1 MPLNHSHKNGRS
13 RDGLR
18 ANRWTSTLLSC
29 GSLLLLGATGL
40 MADSATTTPF
50 LTQLLPANETPPI
63 TDTSTGNVIVFVHAI
78 RDNNGNVTSGSVDFH
93 VATRFS
99 GAVTVTGLHIHNAA
113 AGVAGPIVIPTDVNG
128 SDKSIA
134 VDASGRT
141 NILKQVQFPQA
152 APEID
157 VATLVDLL
165 ANPQNYYVNIH
176 TTDNPNGAM
185 RGQLLPATTKPFAM
199 GVMSTQNEVPPV
211 DASGSA
217 VSSVFVLRA
226 RDSSGATVLAAAIFN
241 LEYTGFD
248 ATSGTVFTGFHI
260 HNGVA
265 GVNGPAIIDSGISS
279 GTASVPISSSGSGNL
294 YFEVGIAPGDSSY
307 AAEIAT
313 IDGVFDN
320 ASNYYINVHTDKF
333 PSGIARDQLRDT
345 DGGLF
350 QMNMQP
356 SNETPPIMGLAA
368 FGTSRAVVFTVRNPD
383 GSVAAGT
390 VLFDANY
397 RGFPAGTTFTGFHIH
412 DGPAGVA
419 GPVTINTGISGANP
433 VVTDS
438 GNGNLF
444 KIVTVATAAGIATL
458 NSIAK
463 DPSQAYNNLHTMVY
477 PNGAIRAQLAGPAP
491 KPNATGVAANAS
503 TILSAAPGSIIS
515 IYGTGLANYA
525 TGLNVLN
532 GLTQLP
538 TSLNGVTVTIAGISA
553 PFYFVSP
560 GQLNVQVPF
569 EVPAGTQPLVV
580 STAGGSSTTL
590 NITVAAAAPSIFI
603 VSTATSI
610 GTVVK
615 NNDFSLVT
623 PANPV
628 SAGDVVVIYST
639 GLGQSVPA
647 SLTTGG
653 LVPMGALLNTA
664 AVSVTIG
671 GQDAPVIYSI
681 ASPGFAGLYQTAV
694 KVPAGV
700 NGTAT
705 LVLKMGAASSNTVNL
720 AIR

>member
-1 MPLNHSHKNGRS
+1 MTTFSARG
-13 RDGLR
+13 
-18 ANRWTSTLLSC
+18 A
-29 GSLLLLGATGL
+29 LLLLCASGL
-40 MADSATTTPF
+40 MADTATTTPF

-63 TDTSTGNVIVFVHAI
+63 TDTSTANVIVFVHTI

-134 VDASGRT
+134 IDASGRT

-152 APEID
+152 APQID

-165 ANPQNYYVNIH
+165 ANAQNYYVNIH

-185 RGQLLPATTKPFAM
+185 RGQLLPAASKPFAM
-199 GVMSTQNEVPPV
+199 GLMSTQNEVPAV

-265 GVNGPAIIDSGISS
+265 GVNGPVIINTGIGN
-279 GTASVPISSSGSGNL
+279 GTASAPISSSGSGNL
-294 YFEVGIAPGDSSY
+294 YYEVGIAPGDASY

-320 ASNYYINVHTDKF
+320 VSNYYINVHTDKF

-356 SNETPPIMGLAA
+356 SNETPPITGLSA

-419 GPVTINTGISGANP
+419 GPVTINTGLSGATP

-444 KIVTVATAAGIATL
+444 KIVTVATTAGIATL
-458 NSIAK
+458 NSIVK
-463 DPSQAYNNLHTMVY
+463 DPSQAYNNLHTTVY
-477 PNGAIRAQLAGPAP
+477 PGGAIRAQLAGPAP
-491 KPNATGVAANAS
+491 KPVALGVAANAS

-515 IYGTGLANYA
+515 IYGTGLANYP
-525 TGLNVLN
+525 TGLNVLS

-538 TSLNGVTVTIAGISA
+538 TSLNGVTVTIAGINA
-553 PFYFVSP
+553 PFYFVSA

-569 EVPAGTQPLVV
+569 EVAAGMQPLVV
-580 STAGGSSTTL
+580 TTAGGSSTTL
-590 NITVAAAAPSIFI
+590 NITVAPAAPSIFI
-603 VSTATSI
+603 VNTAAGI

-615 NNDFSLVT
+615 NSDFSLVT
-623 PANPV
+623 SANPV
-628 SAGDVVVIYST
+628 SAGDVIVIYST

-653 LVPMGALLNTA
+653 LVPMSALPNTG

-700 NGTAT
+700 SGTAT
-705 LVLKMGAASSNTVNL
+705 LVLKMGAAASNTVNL
-720 AIR
+720 AVQ

>member
-1 MPLNHSHKNGRS
+1 MSILS
-13 RDGLR
+13 
-18 ANRWTSTLLSC
+18 SC
-29 GSLLLLGATGL
+29 GALLLLGATGL
-40 MADSATTTPF
+40 MADSAVTTPF

-63 TDTSTGNVIVFVHAI
+63 TDTSTGNVIVFVHTI

-134 VDASGRT
+134 IDASGRT

-152 APEID
+152 APQID

-176 TTDNPNGAM
+176 TTDNPSGAM
-185 RGQLLPATTKPFAM
+185 RGQLLPATSKPFAM
-199 GVMSTQNEVPPV
+199 GLMSTQNEVPAV

-226 RDSSGATVLAAAIFN
+226 RNSSGATVLAAAIFN

-265 GVNGPAIIDSGISS
+265 GVNGPVIINTGIGS

-294 YFEVGIAPGDSSY
+294 YYEVGIAPGDSSY

-320 ASNYYINVHTDKF
+320 VSNYYINVHTDKF

-356 SNETPPIMGLAA
+356 SNETPPITGLSA
-368 FGTSRAVVFTVRNPD
+368 FGTSRAVIFTVRNPD

-419 GPVTINTGISGANP
+419 GSVTINTGLSGANTI
-433 VVTDS
+433 VTDS
-438 GNGNLF
+438 GNGNIF
-444 KIVTVATAAGIATL
+444 KIVTVATTAGIATL
-458 NSIAK
+458 NSIVK
-463 DPSQAYNNLHTMVY
+463 DPSQAYNNLHTTVY
-477 PNGAIRAQLAGPAP
+477 PGGAIRAQLAGPAP
-491 KPNATGVAANAS
+491 KPNVTGVAANAS
-503 TILSAAPGSIIS
+503 TILNAAPGSIIS

-525 TGLNVLN
+525 TGLNVLS

-538 TSLNGVTVTIAGISA
+538 TSLNGVTVTIAGMNA
-553 PFYFVSP
+553 PFYFASA

-569 EVPAGTQPLVV
+569 EVAAGMQPLVV
-580 STAGGSSTTL
+580 TTAGGTSTTL
-590 NITVAAAAPSIFI
+590 NIMVAAAAPSIFI
-603 VSTATSI
+603 VNTATGI

-615 NNDFSLVT
+615 NSDFSLVT

-628 SAGDVVVIYST
+628 KARDIIVIYST
-639 GLGQSVPA
+639 GLGQSIPPA
-647 SLTTGG
+647 LTTGG
-653 LVPMGALLNTA
+653 LVSTTALLNTGTA
-664 AVSVTIG
+664 SVTIG
-671 GQDAPVIYSI
+671 GQDATVIYSL

-694 KVPAGV
+694 FVPDGLTGSV
-700 NGTAT
+700 P
-705 LVLKMGAASSNTVNL
+705 LVLKVGGVSSNTVNL
-720 AIR
+720 AVQ